1 MQPVTAAVPGQGR
14 TAAARVERV
23 GERPPA
29 EPGLRFQERD
39 REAASARGLGRGQ
52 TGDAGT
58 DDGEVDFER
67 WIGWLGDGRTSADKG
82 ARWAG
87 SA

>member
-29 EPGLRFQERD
+29 DPGLRLHERD
-39 REAASARGLGRGQ
+39 RKTARARRFGGGE
-52 TGDAGT
+52 TSHAGA
-58 DDGEVDFER
+58 DDGEIDFER

-82 ARWAG
+82 ARRAG